1 MGKSKVPYKLPK
13 VLTCDEAETQSGIN
27 MEIVKKY
34 IKKHKEMLPRYNYL
48 ESMYQGFHGIY
59 DEKAKEDWKP
69 DNRLAVNFPRYITD
83 TFVGYGYGIPIKLT
97 HEDKKVNEAIQIFCR
112 QNEMTD
118 HEAEMTKKCCIY
130 GHAFEYL
137 YQNEDAQTKVTALK
151 PQEIFVVYDDK
162 LSQKALFAIRYGVF
176 PEGKKK
182 GKLYGEIL
190 TRDKIISFEDEK
202 ILELEDN
209 PYGYIPCIEWRLND
223 ERLGL
228 YEPVTGLIETYN
240 KTIGEKAND
249 VEAFAEAYL
258 AVIGAEVDE
267 NGVHRIR
274 DDRLIN
280 FYNTDNAKEVL
291 VQFLTKPTADGTQEN
306 LLDRLETLIYQISM
320 VANISDESF
329 GSTTSGISLS
339 YKLQAMSNLAL
350 MFDRKIEK
358 SLRKR
363 YKIFCSLKTNIS
375 DSEAYEDIEIKTT
388 MNIPRNISEEVNVV
402 AKLEGVV
409 SKETQLSVLSIVTD
423 AKAEIKKLEEEKASI
438 QDEVL
443 SASMF
448 NAEDKISQLQESDL
462 GGEPSQMNRQI
473 TG

>member
-1 MGKSKVPYKLPK
+1 MGKNKAPYKLPK

-34 IKKHKEMLPRYNYL
+34 IKKHKEMLARYNYL

-59 DEKAKEDWKP
+59 DEKAKENWKP

-162 LSQKALFAIRYGVF
+162 LSQKALFAIRYGVS

-306 LLDRLETLIYQISM
+306 LLDRLETLIYEISM

-363 YKIFCSLKTNIS
+363 YKIFCSLSTNVP
-375 DSEAYEDIEIKTT
+375 DSSAYQDIEVTT
-388 MNIPRNISEEVNVV
+388 TRNLPKNRKEEAETARN
-402 AKLEGVV
+402 LDGIV
-409 SKETQLSVLSIVTD
+409 SRETQLKVLSIVENP
-423 AKAEIKKLEEEKASI
+423 KEELQKLEEEDTRAT
-438 QDEVL
+438 DDVL
-443 SASMF
+443 NRTLF
-448 NAEDKISQLQESDL
+448 GGNQGVDDNA
-462 GGEPSQMNRQI
+462 GEEE
-473 TG
+473 

>member
-363 YKIFCSLKTNIS
+363 YKIFCSLSTNVP
-375 DSEAYEDIEIKTT
+375 DSNAYQDIEVTT
-388 MNIPRNISEEVNVV
+388 TRNLPKNRKEEAETARN
-402 AKLEGVV
+402 LDGIV
-409 SKETQLSVLSIVTD
+409 SRETQLKVLSIVENP
-423 AKAEIKKLEEEKASI
+423 KEELQKLEEEDTRAT
-438 QDEVL
+438 DDVL
-443 SASMF
+443 NRTLF
-448 NAEDKISQLQESDL
+448 GGNQGVDDNA
-462 GGEPSQMNRQI
+462 GEEE
-473 TG
+473 